1 MSQHPKILSTEDL
14 DTSDAKWVSLKK
26 INWQDQKGRKR
37 VWEAADRRTR
47 GNSGVDAVAVLA
59 LIRSK
64 TRAFPI
70 STVIIEQYRP
80 PIGKFI
86 VELPAG
92 LIDDGET
99 PEQAAIRE
107 LREETGY
114 EAEGVLD
121 SSAVMANDPGMS
133 TSNMKL
139 VVLDVPLNG
148 AMESPDQNLEDGE
161 AIVRRAIEVR
171 NLSKELKEYEK
182 KDYIVDARLSH
193 FAAGFE
199 LAERLRTSDIAPP

>member
-1 MSQHPKILSTEDL
+1 MSQLPKILSTEDL

-26 INWQDQKGRKR
+26 INWQDQNGRKFGR
-37 VWEAADRRTR
+37 PADRRTR
-47 GNSGVDAVAVLA
+47 GNSGVD
-59 LIRSK
+59 
-64 TRAFPI
+64 
-70 STVIIEQYRP
+70 
-80 PIGKFI
+80 
-86 VELPAG
+86 ELPAG

-139 VVLDVPLNG
+139 VVLDVPLSG

-171 NLSKELKEYEK
+171 NLSKELKGMLLN
-182 KDYIVDARLSH
+182 YIVDARLSH

-199 LAERLRTSDIAPP
+199 LAERLRTSDIAP